1 MIYRHQ
7 YFDSAITTC
16 NGKVN
21 TVVIENAAAFA
32 EILRD
37 IASSIEGNSE
47 QSVLFDRDKMLSFST
62 SAELLSSFFPF
73 EVNRKTLLNKIT
85 ASLEKEALLPENS
98 QMTMEMISSTERYL
112 SSLAE
117 AFDCNLTFGKISPS
131 SIIKA
136 SGLEIIEDYTSL
148 PEKLLDYF
156 ELVREFEREKVF
168 FTVNLRSYLNVRDVE
183 SFFESI
189 VLHDFSVIMFEN
201 KEYSKNKWENR
212 LILDEDWCIIE

>member
-85 ASLEKEALLPENS
+85 ASLEKEALLPENYR
-98 QMTMEMISSTERYL
+98 MTMEMISSTERYL

-131 SIIKA
+131 STIKA

>member
-47 QSVLFDRDKMLSFST
+47 QSVLFDRDKILSFST

-85 ASLEKEALLPENS
+85 ASLEKEALLPENY

>member
-1 MIYRHQ
+1 MIYRHP

-85 ASLEKEALLPENS
+85 ASLEKEALLPENY

>member
-85 ASLEKEALLPENS
+85 ASLEKEALLPENY

>member
-62 SAELLSSFFPF
+62 LAELLSSFFPF

-85 ASLEKEALLPENS
+85 ASLEKEALLPENY

>member
-62 SAELLSSFFPF
+62 SAELLSSFFSF

-85 ASLEKEALLPENS
+85 ASLEKEALLPENY

>member
-85 ASLEKEALLPENS
+85 ASLEKEALLPENY

-212 LILDEDWCIIE
+212 LILDEDWCII

>member
-1 MIYRHQ
+1 MIYRHP
-7 YFDSAITTC
+7 YFDSAITTG

-21 TVVIENAAAFA
+21 TIVIENTAAFA

-37 IASSIEGNSE
+37 IASSTEGNSE

-85 ASLEKEALLPENS
+85 ASLEKEALLPENY
-98 QMTMEMISSTERYL
+98 QMTMEMISSIELYL

-156 ELVREFEREKVF
+156 ELVRDFEREKVF
-168 FTVNLRSYLNVRDVE
+168 FTVNLRSFLNEQDVE
-183 SFFESI
+183 AFFESI

-212 LILDEDWCIIE
+212 LILDEDRCIIE

>member
-1 MIYRHQ
+1 
-7 YFDSAITTC
+7 
-16 NGKVN
+16 
-21 TVVIENAAAFA
+21 
-32 EILRD
+32 
-37 IASSIEGNSE
+37 
-47 QSVLFDRDKMLSFST
+47 
-62 SAELLSSFFPF
+62 
-73 EVNRKTLLNKIT
+73 
-85 ASLEKEALLPENS
+85 
-98 QMTMEMISSTERYL
+98 MEMISSTERYL